1 MDPIEQLREVCEELG
16 TGFETFKA
24 DHNKRIKT
32 ADDHVAELER
42 KVNLLSV
49 RGTLPAEL
57 QAKPTITWREAKTG
71 RPVPVLERKQSL
83 VALDASA
90 ATELPTIGRILR
102 GIILGAQADDAKELT
117 EERKSL
123 SIAVDPSGGY
133 TIDDQLAA
141 RWIDRL
147 RAQTVLV
154 EAGALTVPMGS
165 KTLTLARVQSD
176 PAVSWHAENA
186 ALASSDPTFGAV
198 TLNARTA
205 VALVRMSLELAQ
217 DSENIEQILETTLT
231 GALAG
236 AIDSAGLNGVTVDS
250 GAAPTGVFN
259 AASINKVTAI
269 GAPANWDFVVDGIAE
284 LLFDNVPL
292 DEVGALI
299 AHPRLWKVMRK
310 LKSGLTSDNTP
321 LVAPPEVAALR
332 KLWTT
337 AAPLTGNTA
346 KAMVANWSSLLFGVR
361 KQLSVQVLREA
372 FMGSNL
378 QVAVLAYARCD
389 FGVTRPTDFCA
400 LEGITV

>member
-1 MDPIEQLREVCEELG
+1 MDLEEFKTTIEGVGTAFEEFKTHYNRKLDETGKHFAEV
-16 TGFETFKA
+16 
-24 DHNKRIKT
+24 
-32 ADDHVAELER
+32 ER

-49 RGTLPAEL
+49 RGTLPAEP
-57 QAKPTITWREAKTG
+57 QATPVIKWREVKTG
-71 RPVPVLERKQSL
+71 RLVPVLERKQSL
-83 VALDASA
+83 AALDEGGTS
-90 ATELPTIGRILR
+90 ELPSVGRILR
-102 GIILGAQADDAKELT
+102 GIILGAQADDAKELA
-117 EERKSL
+117 EERKAL
-123 SIAVDPSGGY
+123 SISIDPSGGY

-154 EAGALTVPMGS
+154 EAGALTVPMAS

-198 TLNARTA
+198 TLSARTA

-236 AIDSAGLNGVTVDS
+236 AIDSAGLNGVTADS

-269 GAPANWDFVVDGIAE
+269 GAPSTWDFIVDGIAE
-284 LLFDNVPL
+284 LLFDNVSL
-292 DEVGALI
+292 DNVGALI

-310 LKSGLTSDNTP
+310 LKTGLTSDNTP

-346 KAMVANWSSLLFGVR
+346 KAMVADWTSLLFGVR
-361 KQLSVQVLREA
+361 KQLSVQVLRET

-400 LEGITV
+400 LEDITV